1 METSREEFVNQ
12 SELLEMGWTKSLIQQ
27 FLPEPILKPNPYYR
41 SGPPMKKWNRDVVL
55 EVMGQDDFKVALEK
69 TDKRKKAAAKAVKTK
84 EENLED
90 LAEDFAKSI
99 NIKLIEDDEV
109 LQNKA
114 KKHAYQQFQEHR
126 RDSEYYMPFS
136 SYSSADE
143 ATVNRWVVNYIRH
156 KLTSYDKKLLQL
168 EGKVGKDKAY
178 CLFRNLLLERIA
190 EAYPKYAEECHRQ
203 MVDDSPEF

>member
-1 METSREEFVNQ
+1 MGTDRNEFVNQ
-12 SELLEMGWTKSLIQQ
+12 NELLSMGWTKTLIEKY
-27 FLPEPILKPNPYYR
+27 LPSPQLKQNPYYK
-41 SGPPMKKWNRDVVL
+41 SASPMKLWRKDLVL
-55 EVMGQDDFKVALEK
+55 EVMRQADFKAALEK
-69 TDKRKKAAAKAVKTK
+69 ANSRKSSAVKAVTTK
-84 EENLED
+84 EENLKQLGTE
-90 LAEDFAKSI
+90 FAKSI
-99 NIKLIEDDEV
+99 RISYVEDDEV